1 MQNTVSIK
9 WLLAR
14 MFEPDLVIA
23 DCRFWLNDPLAG
35 RQNYNEAHIPRA
47 IYLDLEED
55 LSSPVSTHGGRHPL
69 PEPEQMARIF
79 GRAGLSQD
87 DRIVIYDD
95 NNGMN
100 AARLWWMLTYLGH
113 NQVYILEQ
121 DFSVWKQAGYPVTDE
136 QPVVV
141 PKTFEARPQKDI
153 VVDVDYV
160 RQVSERLSGSGSTD
174 AEQAGNVNDT
184 TADHTVSS
192 NEADS
197 NIHLNTS
204 IVLIDSRAHN
214 RYLGLEEPL
223 DKKAGHI
230 PGATNFF
237 WQDVLTEA
245 GSLKSAEQLEEQF
258 AGLDKNAEIIVYCG
272 SGVSACP
279 NVFALKQLGFENVKL
294 YPGSWSDWISYED
307 NPIATGEEV

>member
-35 RQNYNEAHIPRA
+35 RQNYNEAHIPCA

-121 DFSVWKQAGYPVTDE
+121 DFSAWKQAGYPVTDE

-141 PKTFEARPQKDI
+141 PKTFEARPQKNM

-160 RQVSERLSGSGSTD
+160 RRMSERLSRSDRVNT
-174 AEQAGNVNDT
+174 GNVHDT
-184 TADHTVSS
+184 AVNS
-192 NEADS
+192 NEAESDK
-197 NIHLNTS
+197 HLNTS
-204 IVLIDSRAHN
+204 TVIIDSRAHN

-230 PGATNFF
+230 PGAINFF
-237 WQDVLTEA
+237 WQDVLTET
-245 GSLKSAEQLEEQF
+245 GSFKSAKQLEEHF
-258 AGLDKNAEIIVYCG
+258 AGLDKKAEIIVYCG

-307 NPIATGEEV
+307 NPVATGEEM